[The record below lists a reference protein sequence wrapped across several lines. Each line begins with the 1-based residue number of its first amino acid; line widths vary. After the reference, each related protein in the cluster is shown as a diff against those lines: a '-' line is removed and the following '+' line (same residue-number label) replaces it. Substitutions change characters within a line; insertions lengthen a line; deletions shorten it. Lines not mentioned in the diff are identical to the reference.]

1 MRLLSICYILLCL
14 LKGHT
19 QIKGKVVDINK
30 KPIAFANVMLH
41 ANDSETLIKGVI
53 TNENGDFNIA
63 SSLNTTE
70 YRLKVSLL
78 GFETWGSMP
87 FSYSSGSIKHM
98 PEIVLNELIDQLDA
112 ITLVSKKKLIKRTQ
126 EGSIINVQESL
137 LTKGSTALQL
147 LERSPGVILDQRN
160 NSFSLNGKNNTTI
173 MINGKVIRMPT
184 ADVITML
191 NGMSADNI
199 ERIELLTNPSSKY
212 DADGNAGIINIVL
225 QKNENLGFLG
235 NASISSGYG
244 LGVKQTSSVSLNYG
258 TEKVVAFGAY
268 SFAYDDTLDGFRGI
282 GSTTLPVFGGVTFI
296 DFNSETARI
305 NRSHNL
311 NLGVDYQL
319 NKNSTLGASILLNS
333 SSPTINR
340 KNRGLYD
347 FQVNPYLDARIHLKS
362 NANWKNYNTSS
373 FYEFS
378 SDTHT
383 FTVTT
388 DYINYNNQSP
398 NLVNSSYFNE
408 LGEPFQPEGDIYNTG
423 NRGFNETNINVGVIK
438 TDYKTTINE
447 KLVIETGLKGSISKT
462 KNTARI
468 EIEEGGVFVTDD
480 RFLSNI
486 ETKEQIAAL
495 YAQGNY
501 NISSKLNL
509 QMGMRYEYWN
519 QAFDESNLD
528 RKFGKLFSS
537 IFLTKTI
544 SDTTSWNIA
553 YTKRI
558 TRPNYIDLASY
569 LRYNS
574 PTSVFTGNPQLSPAI
589 TNTLNITY
597 NYKSFSFSLMSTLED
612 NPIAYYQ
619 VTEDRRSDLAII
631 SPQNLKYQNSL
642 DLQINMPWRIANW
655 WNINCNNTFGYRA
668 YKLLHTPIETTN
680 DYFHYNFNVNQTF
693 NITDKLSLELSG
705 WYTSNHY
712 NGSYKVDGF
721 GSLNTGIKKSFK
733 NGSSLQFTVTDLL
746 KSIDIK
752 SSIGSLT
759 REAYNNVFNVSYR
772 PESARS
778 SIFRLSYTYNLGNSK
793 VKAGNSRT
801 GAKDETSRIN

>member
-1 MRLLSICYILLCL
+1 MKSFSICCALLCFL
-14 LKGHT
+14 QVHT
-19 QIKGKVVDINK
+19 QIKGKVIDINK
-30 KPIAFANVMLH
+30 NPIAFANVMLYTDD
-41 ANDSETLIKGVI
+41 NETLIRGGI
-53 TNENGDFNIA
+53 TDENGNFNIT
-63 SSLNTTE
+63 SSSNTAE

-78 GFETWGSMP
+78 GFETWESMP

-160 NSFSLNGKNNTTI
+160 NSFSLNGKSNTTV
-173 MINGKVIRMPT
+173 MINGKVIRIPT

-199 ERIELLTNPSSKY
+199 ELIELLTNPSSKY

-225 QKNENLGFLG
+225 QKNENLGFRG
-235 NASISSGYG
+235 NASISGGYG

-258 TEKVVAFGAY
+258 TEKIAAFGTY

-305 NRSHNL
+305 NRSQNL

-333 SSPTINR
+333 SRPTINR

-347 FQVNPYLDARIHLKS
+347 FQENPYLDARIHLKS
-362 NANWKNYNTSS
+362 NANWKNYNASS

-423 NRGFNETNINVGVIK
+423 NRGFNETNINVGVMKI
-438 TDYKTTINE
+438 DYKTTINE

-468 EIEEGGVFVTDD
+468 EIEEDGIFVTDD
-480 RFLSNI
+480 RFISNI

-495 YAQGNY
+495 YTQGNY
-501 NISSKLNL
+501 NINSKLNL

-519 QAFDESNLD
+519 QSFDESNLD
-528 RKFGKLFSS
+528 RKFGKLFPS

-553 YTKRI
+553 FTKRI

-574 PTSVFTGNPQLSPAI
+574 PTSVFTGNPQLLPAI
-589 TNTLNITY
+589 TNALNITY
-597 NYKSFSFSLMSTLED
+597 NYKSLSFSLIGTLED
-612 NPIAYYQ
+612 NPIAYFQ

-642 DLQINMPWRIANW
+642 DLQINIPWRISNW
-655 WNINCNNTFGYRA
+655 WNINWNSTFGYRA

-680 DYFHYNFNVNQTF
+680 NYFHYNFNVNQTF
-693 NITDKLSLELSG
+693 NITDKLSLQLSG

-733 NGSSLQFTVTDLL
+733 NGSSLQFTITDLL

-778 SIFRLSYTYNLGNSK
+778 SIFRLSYTYSFGNSK
-793 VKAGNSRT
+793 VKTGNSRT
-801 GAKDETSRIN
+801 GAKDENSRIN

>member
-1 MRLLSICYILLCL
+1 MKLFSICCALLYFL
-14 LKGHT
+14 QAHT

-30 KPIAFANVMLH
+30 NPIAFANVMLY
-41 ANDSETLIKGVI
+41 ADDNETLIRGVI
-53 TNENGDFNIA
+53 TNENGNFNIT
-63 SSLNTTE
+63 SSLNTAE
-70 YRLKVSLL
+70 YSLKVSLL
-78 GFETWGSMP
+78 GFKTWESMA
-87 FSYSSGSIKHM
+87 FNYSSGRVKHM
-98 PEIVLNELIDQLDA
+98 PEIVLNELTDQLDA

-126 EGSIINVQESL
+126 EGSLINVQESL
-137 LTKGSTALQL
+137 LTTGSTALQL
-147 LERSPGVILDQRN
+147 LERSPGVILDQRH

-184 ADVITML
+184 ADIITML

-199 ERIELLTNPSSKY
+199 EHIELLTNPSSKY
-212 DADGNAGIINIVL
+212 DVDGNAGIINIVL
-225 QKNENLGFLG
+225 QKNENLGFRG
-235 NASISSGYG
+235 NASVSGGYG

-258 TEKVVAFGAY
+258 TEKIAAFGSY
-268 SFAYDDTLDGFRGI
+268 SFVYDDTFGGFRGI
-282 GSTTLPVFGGVTFI
+282 GSTMLPVFGGVTFI
-296 DFNSETARI
+296 DFNSETSRI

-311 NLGVDYQL
+311 NLGTDYQL
-319 NKNSTLGASILLNS
+319 NKKSTLGISLLLNS
-333 SSPTINR
+333 SSPTINT

-347 FQVNPYLDARIHLKS
+347 FEVNPYLDARIHLKS
-362 NANWKNYNTSS
+362 NANWKNYNASS

-378 SDTHT
+378 NDTNT

-398 NLVNSSYFNE
+398 NLVNSIYLNE

-423 NRGFNETNINVGVIK
+423 NRGFNETNIDVGVMKI
-438 TDYKTTINE
+438 DYKTNINE

-462 KNTARI
+462 ENTARI
-468 EIEEGGVFVTDD
+468 EIEEGGVFVTDE
-480 RFLSNI
+480 RFISNT

-501 NISSKLNL
+501 NLSSKLNL
-509 QMGMRYEYWN
+509 QMGIRYEYWN
-519 QAFDESNLD
+519 QSFDESSLD
-528 RKFGKLFSS
+528 RKFGKLFPS

-544 SDTTSWNIA
+544 SDATSWNVA

-574 PTSVFTGNPQLSPAI
+574 PTSVYTGNPQLLPAI
-589 TNTLNITY
+589 TNALNITY
-597 NYKSFSFSLMSTLED
+597 NYKSLSFSLMGTLED

-619 VTEDRRSDLAII
+619 VTEDSRSDLVLV

-642 DLQINMPWRIANW
+642 DLQMNIPWRILNW
-655 WNINCNNTFGYRA
+655 WNINCNSTFGHRA
-668 YKLLHTPIETTN
+668 YKLLHTPMETTN
-680 DYFHYNFNVNQTF
+680 NYFHYNFNVNQTF
-693 NITDKLSLELSG
+693 NIIDKLSLELSG

-721 GSLNTGIKKSFK
+721 GSINTGVKKSFK

-746 KSIDIK
+746 RSIDIK
-752 SSIGSLT
+752 SSIGSVT
-759 REAYNNVFNVSYR
+759 REAYNNMANVSYR

-778 SIFRLSYTYNLGNSK
+778 SIFRLSYAYSFGNSK

-801 GAKDETSRIN
+801 GAKDENSRIN